1 MLLLR
6 QYIYI
11 YIYIYYNPACMIAV
25 YTFINVS
32 KFIPLS
38 YSFLDLLISCVTKL
52 MRLGVGEEN
61 APYNAA
67 FHNAISAANSLRQAL
82 SLTIK

>member
-1 MLLLR
+1 MCPNAMYYLCC
-6 QYIYI
+6 YCDNI

-38 YSFLDLLISCVTKL
+38 YIVFYRFVDFLCDETDAF
-52 MRLGVGEEN
+52 RVGEEN

-67 FHNAISAANSLRQAL
+67 IHNAICC
-82 SLTIK
+82 

>member
-1 MLLLR
+1 M
-6 QYIYI
+6 QCTIYVVI
-11 YIYIYYNPACMIAV
+11 ATIYIYYNPACMIAV

-52 MRLGVGEEN
+52 MRLESVKKTHLIT
-61 APYNAA
+61 PP
-67 FHNAISAANSLRQAL
+67 FTMLSAANSLR